1 MLNVFDVQFSSYH
14 DGPGIRTV
22 IFLKGCNL
30 SCLWCQNPE
39 SQKVCPELLHFDNLC
54 IRCGKCVDLCPHHCF
69 SVFNNKKVFNRDL
82 CDACGVC
89 VDNCVS
95 ESLQLTGRK
104 MLEGDILD
112 EIMRDADIYKLSGGG
127 ITVSGGEPLLQ
138 ADSVAELFRLA
149 KAAEINTAI
158 ETAGCVNP
166 TELQKVKPYLD
177 YALFDIKTL
186 DKKKHM
192 EFCGGSNRFV
202 DLNLKMLEQNEIT
215 THIRVPIIPGFND
228 TPEDVET
235 IAKYSCGFS
244 QITEIQ
250 LLPFHKLGAGKY
262 TALDRTYGV
271 ANIETPSSETMENLR
286 RIVDKAFYA
295 RRKE

>member
-1 MLNVFDVQFSSYH
+1 M
-14 DGPGIRTV
+14 
-22 IFLKGCNL
+22 C
-30 SCLWCQNPE
+30 
-39 SQKVCPELLHFDNLC
+39 
-54 IRCGKCVDLCPHHCF
+54 
-69 SVFNNKKVFNRDL
+69 
-82 CDACGVC
+82 
-89 VDNCVS
+89 
-95 ESLQLTGRK
+95 
-104 MLEGDILD
+104 
-112 EIMRDADIYKLSGGG
+112 
-127 ITVSGGEPLLQ
+127 
-138 ADSVAELFRLA
+138 
-149 KAAEINTAI
+149 
-158 ETAGCVNP
+158 
-166 TELQKVKPYLD
+166 
-177 YALFDIKTL
+177 
-186 DKKKHM
+186 
-192 EFCGGSNRFV
+192 
-202 DLNLKMLEQNEIT
+202 NEIT